1 METPMTGM
9 QEISQ
14 PHPRSVTFGGES
26 FALTGQMPAIG
37 AAAPRFTVCAWHNA
51 AKVDVTLESLLGPG
65 RPLLLSV
72 FASVDTPVS
81 RLQLKNFDN
90 ALAQFGDLAT
100 GVHIS
105 SDLPFTIRRVFGN
118 EEIACFM
125 GFSDYLDR
133 NFGRAYGVLL
143 EESQVLARAVFV
155 IDSAGILRYAELL
168 REVTFEPDY
177 LAALNA
183 LSECCEW
190 PADNEAGDEAHGTA
204 AKT

>member
-1 METPMTGM
+1 MTDTLK
-9 QEISQ
+9 ESQ
-14 PHPRSVTFGGES
+14 PHVRSVTFHGES
-26 FALTGQMPAIG
+26 YALAGELPAIG
-37 AAAPRFTVCAWHNA
+37 VAAPNFTVCAWQNA
-51 AKVDVTLESLLGPG
+51 TKVDVTLQSLLAPG

-118 EEIACFM
+118 EEIDYFM
-125 GFSDYLDR
+125 GLSDYLDR
-133 NFGRAYGVLL
+133 NFGSTYGVLL
-143 EESQVLARAVFV
+143 ADSQVLARAVFV
-155 IDSAGILRYAELL
+155 IDGKGILRYAELL
-168 REVTFEPDY
+168 PEVTFQPDY
-177 LAALNA
+177 LAALGA

-190 PADNEAGDEAHGTA
+190 PAASEAGDEQPADPA
-204 AKT
+204 AT

>member
-1 METPMTGM
+1 MNDPHADSQTPA
-9 QEISQ
+9 
-14 PHPRSVTFGGES
+14 RSDTFHGEP
-26 FALTGQMPAIG
+26 FALAGELPAVG
-37 AAAPRFTVCAWHNA
+37 AAAPSFTVCGWHNA
-51 AKVDVTLESLLGPG
+51 AKVDVPLQSLLAAG

-105 SDLPFTIRRVFGN
+105 SDLPFTIRRVFAN
-118 EEIACFM
+118 EEIACLM

-143 EESQVLARAVFV
+143 KGSQVLARAVFV
-155 IDSAGILRYAELL
+155 IDGKGVLRHAELL
-168 REVTFEPDY
+168 PEVTFEPDY

-190 PADNEAGDEAHGTA
+190 PADNEVGDEAHDTA

>member
-1 METPMTGM
+1 MTDTPK
-9 QEISQ
+9 ESQ
-14 PHPRSVTFGGES
+14 PHVRSVTFHGES
-26 FALTGQMPAIG
+26 YALAGELPAIG
-37 AAAPRFTVCAWHNA
+37 VAAPNFTVCAWENA
-51 AKVDVTLESLLGPG
+51 TKVDVTLQSLLAPG

-118 EEIACFM
+118 EEIDYFM
-125 GFSDYLDR
+125 GLSDYLDR
-133 NFGRAYGVLL
+133 NFGSTYGVLL
-143 EESQVLARAVFV
+143 ADSQVLARAVFV
-155 IDSAGILRYAELL
+155 IDGKGILRYAELL
-168 REVTFEPDY
+168 PEVTFQPDY
-177 LAALNA
+177 LAALGA

-190 PADNEAGDEAHGTA
+190 PAASEAGDEQPADPA
-204 AKT
+204 AT

>member
-1 METPMTGM
+1 MT
-9 QEISQ
+9 EAPNDSQ
-14 PHPRSVTFGGES
+14 PHANSVTFHGES
-26 FALTGQMPAIG
+26 FALTGHLPAIG
-37 AAAPRFTVCAWHNA
+37 TAAPTFSVCAWHNA
-51 AKVDVTLESLLGPG
+51 AKVDVPLQSLLAAG

-100 GVHIS
+100 GVNIS

-118 EEIACFM
+118 EEISCFM
-125 GFSDYLDR
+125 GLSDYLDR

-155 IDSAGILRYAELL
+155 IDGKGVLRHAELL
-168 REVTFEPDY
+168 PEVTLEPDY
-177 LAALNA
+177 VAALNA

-190 PADNEAGDEAHGTA
+190 PAGNDAGVEQTDSTA
-204 AKT
+204 M